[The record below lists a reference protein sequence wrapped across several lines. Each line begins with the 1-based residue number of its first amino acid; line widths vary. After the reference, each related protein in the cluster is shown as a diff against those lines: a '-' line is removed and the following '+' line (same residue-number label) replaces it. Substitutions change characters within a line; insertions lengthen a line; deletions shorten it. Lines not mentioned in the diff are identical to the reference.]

1 LSETT
6 ARYEV
11 VAMTERDDQLSE
23 GFLVD
28 GVAPSVIGGDP
39 EPMDGG
45 MDGGYVPQA
54 GPQPD
59 HQADHQHDFRPDP
72 HVDFRPGTRR
82 EPPTTP
88 IPAQAGQLAQGPPGA
103 QQPADQRKGWL
114 GRVFGRP

>member
-1 LSETT
+1 
-6 ARYEV
+6 
-11 VAMTERDDQLSE
+11 MTERDDQLSE

-39 EPMDGG
+39 SPEAV
-45 MDGGYVPQA
+45 DGGYEPQA
-54 GPQPD
+54 AQQPAQ
-59 HQADHQHDFRPDP
+59 QADHQHDFRPDP

-88 IPAQAGQLAQGPPGA
+88 IPAQSGQGAPGAPGA
-103 QQPADQRKGWL
+103 QQPGDQRKGWL